1 MAVSRG
7 RGLRPG
13 GVVRALGRL
22 SLLIGFGFA
31 AGLTIGVLSEEP
43 ELLAGH
49 LRGEGEAI
57 VLAPTEGP
65 IAESDAAAGKVLSEQ
80 VVEQVAAER
89 EAVME
94 TRPEEVPRENL
105 PVVAARPVTPRADSN
120 QDRFWAIQVGAFA
133 DEASAARLADG
144 LVAKG
149 YPTELLAAGGESK
162 RWRVRVQPLSDEEKA
177 KEIAIKLKRVEHLP
191 TWVIPVEGRPHR

>member
-57 VLAPTEGP
+57 VLAPTEEP
-65 IAESDAAAGKVLSEQ
+65 IAEPGAAAGQVLSEQ
-80 VVEQVAAER
+80 GVEHVAAER

-94 TRPEEVPRENL
+94 TRPEEMPRDGL
-105 PVVAARPVTPRADSN
+105 PVVAARPVTPRADAN

-177 KEIAIKLKRVEHLP
+177 KEIASKLKRVERLP
-191 TWVIPVEGRPHR
+191 TWVLPVEGRPRR

>member
-57 VLAPTEGP
+57 VLAPTEEP
-65 IAESDAAAGKVLSEQ
+65 IAESGAAAGQVLAEQ
-80 VVEQVAAER
+80 VVEHVAAER

-94 TRPEEVPRENL
+94 TLPEEMPRDGL
-105 PVVAARPVTPRADSN
+105 PVVAARPATPRADSN

-177 KEIAIKLKRVEHLP
+177 KEIASRLKRVERLP
-191 TWVIPVEGRPHR
+191 TWVLPVEGRPRR